1 MVLNESP
8 AYDPDSATLVRSR
21 REMRTRLQP
30 RCCKEAREQCAS
42 RWAGTGRCPCLAG
55 SSFDAD
61 AAGHCATRRFRVA
74 PGAGNHRL
82 QAPSH
87 SVDGEAADVCR
98 GEPAHFRL
106 LGVAGTLCARRHTSS
121 QLERLHEEVRKMLT
135 NPKVLDTLDQQ
146 GIDPFLS
153 ALDQIPGHLI
163 AEQTEI
169 ARLVKAV
176 NIKMD

>member
-1 MVLNESP
+1 
-8 AYDPDSATLVRSR
+8 
-21 REMRTRLQP
+21 
-30 RCCKEAREQCAS
+30 
-42 RWAGTGRCPCLAG
+42 
-55 SSFDAD
+55 
-61 AAGHCATRRFRVA
+61 
-74 PGAGNHRL
+74 
-82 QAPSH
+82 
-87 SVDGEAADVCR
+87 
-98 GEPAHFRL
+98 
-106 LGVAGTLCARRHTSS
+106 
-121 QLERLHEEVRKMLT
+121 MLT